1 MSLRLLLIGLYS
13 MAIAG
18 CATGTSTS
26 DDVSAVVPPG
36 SRPVS
41 ECKIPC
47 SVSPGPN
54 CC

>member
-1 MSLRLLLIGLYS
+1 MSLRLLFLVLYA
-13 MAIAG
+13 MTIAA

-26 DDVSAVVPPG
+26 DDASAAIPAG
-36 SRPVS
+36 TRPVS

-47 SVSPGPN
+47 NVSPGPN